1 MAAAATLPL
10 DSAESLPDTTSNAR
24 PWLIGARYDATLLI
38 GSAIIVPI
46 VLALVALDIGGDYL
60 DVAVTALVGGPHLF
74 ATFSAAASNRAFR
87 TRHPW
92 AVPSAVLI
100 PVLVAWLCFTN
111 YQILISLFLGVAS
124 VHVLLQCAYIS
135 DLYRSRWKFAEGSW
149 SRTIDY
155 GVILTSMYPIALDK
169 ISKGELRMGGA
180 QVIAPAFL
188 MHPAAVRFEW
198 FLFGAF
204 LLAWCIKLA
213 REIRGRRVNFPKTL
227 LIAVTVILSFIVPG
241 ATDADHMGLAFQ
253 AMNAWHSFQYLALIY
268 ALRYTRRRE
277 DHGRLSAKLSGLEG
291 GAKYY
296 FGNVAITV
304 LLFVAIKLYAS
315 WNPFGLTG
323 GQNYYLFILSPLLVH
338 YYFDA
343 FFFGE
348 SAPASTNGS
357 TLPALAAT

>member
-1 MAAAATLPL
+1 MAAAATVL
-10 DSAESLPDTTSNAR
+10 DPTQAPPDTTADAR
-24 PWLIGARYDATLLI
+24 PWIMGARFDATFLI
-38 GSAIIVPI
+38 GSAIVVPI
-46 VLALVALDIGGDYL
+46 VLALIALDIGGDFL
-60 DVAVTALVGGPHLF
+60 DVAVTALVGGPHIF

-87 TRHPW
+87 ARHPW

-100 PVLVAWLCFTN
+100 PVLVAWLCITN
-111 YQILISLFLGVAS
+111 YQILISLFLGAAS
-124 VHVLLQCAYIS
+124 VHVLHQCAYIS
-135 DLYRSRWKFAEGSW
+135 DLYRSRSKVAENTW
-149 SRTIDY
+149 SRVIDY
-155 GVILTSMYPIALDK
+155 GVIFTSMYPIALDK

-180 QVIAPAFL
+180 EVIAPAFL

-198 FLFGAF
+198 FLFAAF
-204 LLAWCIKLA
+204 LLAWCVKVA

-227 LIAVTVILSFIVPG
+227 LIAVTVTLSFIVPG

-253 AMNAWHSFQYLALIY
+253 AMNAWHSLQYLALVY

-277 DHGRLSAKLSGLEG
+277 DHGRFSAKLSGLEG

-315 WNPFGLTG
+315 WNPFGLGG

-338 YYFDA
+338 YYLDA

-348 SAPASTNGS
+348 SAPASRNGS
-357 TLPALAAT
+357 TLPLLAAT